1 MDQLKLQTKDFYERE
16 NHSLTE
22 ARDVA
27 ISERERAMAAEKETR
42 CLYENLLKK

>member
-22 ARDVA
+22 AKDVA
-27 ISERERAMAAEKETR
+27 IADKERAIIAERETHS
-42 CLYENLLKK
+42 LYEHLLKR